1 VGAYD
6 CVCMLTGVSLR
17 PTDAVVVLLRQRGE
31 QSYSPIALPVFGGY
45 DSMGGV
51 DAIDEDANAGL
62 LVDFFAAQ
70 LQTGRFVAV
79 DYFNDHLTW
88 PEPSADYFSV
98 IDGLIG
104 LVERN
109 TTMWRYWG
117 EGAEPLV
124 SIDGDPVVFA
134 LLARSIWDAIVE
146 SAAEPPGS
154 VASLLETAFGG
165 DAIAHELYDD
175 HLGEVASALRAF
187 AVVNDFI
194 ATHGLSWT
202 PPGAGRY
209 SGDYDQHFGEM
220 VEYLHRARVD
230 WHDNPAIQTGL
241 DPHRADHEAA
251 RPMGKRRAGTCEKGR
266 ANVLIDLGRAC
277 AAEGWGGVP
286 SGEEVPRF

>member
-1 VGAYD
+1 
-6 CVCMLTGVSLR
+6 MLTGVSLR
-17 PTDAVVVLLRQRGE
+17 PTDAVAVLLRQRGE

-88 PEPSADYFSV
+88 PEPSADHISV
-98 IDGLIG
+98 IDGLNG

-109 TTMWRYWG
+109 TTTWRYWG

-124 SIDGDPVVFA
+124 SIDGDPVV
-134 LLARSIWDAIVE
+134 
-146 SAAEPPGS
+146 
-154 VASLLETAFGG
+154 
-165 DAIAHELYDD
+165 
-175 HLGEVASALRAF
+175 
-187 AVVNDFI
+187 FI

-209 SGDYDQHFGEM
+209 SGDYDQHFGAM
-220 VEYLHRARVD
+220 VEYLHRARGD

-241 DPHRADHEAA
+241 DRHTEPTIKMLDVWASES
-251 RPMGKRRAGTCEKGR
+251 G
-266 ANVLIDLGRAC
+266 NV
-277 AAEGWGGVP
+277 
-286 SGEEVPRF
+286 

>member
-88 PEPSADYFSV
+88 PEPSSDYFSV

-241 DPHRADHEAA
+241 DRHTEPTMRLLDLWASDE
-251 RPMGKRRAGTCEKGR
+251 RERVKRDGPT
-266 ANVLIDLGRAC
+266 
-277 AAEGWGGVP
+277 
-286 SGEEVPRF
+286 F

>member
-1 VGAYD
+1 
-6 CVCMLTGVSLR
+6 
-17 PTDAVVVLLRQRGE
+17 VVVLLRQRGE

-79 DYFNDHLTW
+79 DYLNDHLTW
-88 PEPSADYFSV
+88 PEPSADYSSV

-117 EGAEPLV
+117 EGVEPLV

-220 VEYLHRARVD
+220 VEYLHRARGD
-230 WHDNPAIQTGL
+230 WSGMIDEHTRESLLHVVERSITAEHLVTELEAVFAAAGGPPKVLRMDNGPELVSQALQRFCDGKTGMSYI
-241 DPHRADHEAA
+241 P
-251 RPMGKRRAGTCEKGR
+251 PG
-266 ANVLIDLGRAC
+266 
-277 AAEGWGGVP
+277 
-286 SGEEVPRF
+286 